1 MENERY
7 KMTFKLGKKSKK
19 LRIIG
24 KDFTKNNMNKGKLI
38 INNKKFRL
46 REYFKIENINQNEI
60 NIYLLL
66 SNNIY
71 NKAGMFK
78 DCECL
83 TEFKICNEFDL
94 LEESDDS
101 NCYIDDIDDIDNIDN
116 FINFNASFTSGK
128 DETKTT
134 NFESDFS
141 EIHNS
146 SIVSIL
152 NSDIMDNNIN
162 IHTICNNMF
171 YKCSSLSSLPDISK
185 WKINNITSMSKIF
198 YNCKSLS
205 SLPDISQW
213 NTNNV
218 EDMSD
223 MFYNCE
229 KLLTLP
235 DISKFNT
242 MVCFIIVKNY

>member
-7 KMTFKLGKKSKK
+7 KMTFKLGKKSKE

-46 REYFKIENINQNEI
+46 REYINTENKNKNEI

-101 NCYIDDIDDIDNIDN
+101 NCCVDDVDDVDDIDG

-134 NFESDFS
+134 NFNFHFS
-141 EIHNS
+141 IF
-146 SIVSIL
+146 I
-152 NSDIMDNNIN
+152 
-162 IHTICNNMF
+162 F
-171 YKCSSLSSLPDISK
+171 ASLSI
-185 WKINNITSMSKIF
+185 M
-198 YNCKSLS
+198 
-205 SLPDISQW
+205 
-213 NTNNV
+213 
-218 EDMSD
+218 
-223 MFYNCE
+223 
-229 KLLTLP
+229 
-235 DISKFNT
+235 KF
-242 MVCFIIVKNY
+242 F